1 LTSGDPPVD
10 RKAGNRQQ
18 PALLRYRQRRRLAGD
33 HRAAFRPPESKMVSG
48 GPPGGDTVVGG
59 KKRWSTSM
67 PQRNDLSLYLTALD
81 QDRTLIAAI
90 ACCRVLRLLASPV
103 R

>member
-1 LTSGDPPVD
+1 
-10 RKAGNRQQ
+10 
-18 PALLRYRQRRRLAGD
+18 
-33 HRAAFRPPESKMVSG
+33 
-48 GPPGGDTVVGG
+48 
-59 KKRWSTSM
+59 M